1 MLKKALITMTL
12 LVIIAAIA
20 AALIYKNTKT
30 GMELKD
36 IKINKWHFDLS
47 FDLFKVESP
56 EKGIIKIIKKK
67 QDKEIQ
73 GGFILLNKR
82 FFRLKEFLTGKDAAF
97 QREITLRPTNFLIVF
112 MRGAA
117 GASVKVDIKKGGNS
131 NPVAKN
137 DKATTYMA
145 MAVGIRVLA
154 NDTDRDGDALS
165 ISSFTK
171 AAHGKLV
178 DRGRGTLKYTP
189 AKGFRG
195 KDNFTYTISDGKG
208 GRDTAKV
215 NVNVISQQII
225 LKITHPLNGEK
236 ITRPDV
242 MIKGRIINPA
252 GNETKVTVNGATAN
266 VFDNQFVINHVP
278 LKEDKNTIT
287 ASATDRNGNTAA
299 TSVSVKAERAGH
311 YIKISADP
319 EYGTSP
325 LETTLRVEGTF
336 GFVEPFLTYT
346 GPGNAEFFEMASNN
360 EYGVRIKTKGIYF
373 FTAEVIDTKSN
384 TNYTNTI
391 AITVL

>member
-1 MLKKALITMTL
+1 MSKKVLVTMTL
-12 LVIIAAIA
+12 LVIIAALA
-20 AALIYKNTKT
+20 AALIFKNAKT
-30 GMELKD
+30 GAELKD

-56 EKGIIKIIKKK
+56 EKGVIKIIKKK
-67 QDKEIQ
+67 QDNEIQ
-73 GGFILLNKR
+73 GGFILLNNR
-82 FFRLKEFLTGKDAAF
+82 LFRLKEFLTGKDTAF
-97 QREITLRPTNFLIVF
+97 QREIKLRSTNLLIVF
-112 MRGAA
+112 MRGTA
-117 GASVKVDIKKGGNS
+117 GASLKVDIKKGVNS

-137 DKATTYMA
+137 DKATTHMA
-145 MAVGIRVLA
+145 KPVAIKVLA

-171 AAHGKLV
+171 PAHGRLM
-178 DRGRGTLKYTP
+178 DSGHGTLKYTP

-195 KDNFTYTISDGKG
+195 KDNFTYTISDDKG

-215 NVNVISQQII
+215 TVNVISQQIT
-225 LKITHPLNGEK
+225 LKITHPADGEK
-236 ITRPDV
+236 ITRPDI
-242 MIKGRIINPA
+242 MIKGRIINPG
-252 GNETKVTVNGATAN
+252 GNVAKVTVNGVAAI

-346 GPGNAEFFEMASNN
+346 GPGNVEFFEMASNN

-373 FTAEVIDTKSN
+373 FTAEVIDTKNN
-384 TNYTNTI
+384 TDYTNTI